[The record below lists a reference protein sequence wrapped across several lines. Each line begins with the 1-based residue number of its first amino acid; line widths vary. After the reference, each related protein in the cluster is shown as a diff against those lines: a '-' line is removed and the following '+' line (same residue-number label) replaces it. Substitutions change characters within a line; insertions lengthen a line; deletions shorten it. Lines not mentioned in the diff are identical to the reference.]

1 MYKIALCGALA
12 MSSAFLLALLPSS
25 ALGGD
30 CRNESDGRVCNCT
43 DIGPDDDHTC
53 TPERWDYDQI
63 RKDTC

>member
-1 MYKIALCGALA
+1 MYKIALCALA
-12 MSSAFLLALLPSS
+12 MSSAFLLLALLPSP

-53 TPERWDYDQI
+53 TPER
-63 RKDTC
+63 